1 LNLNVL
7 RVPFHVYMSRRWAN
21 GWRFGT
27 RPGHPDYPGWIEFKF
42 TRSRNGHMNLRVH
55 SYVPD
60 YSLAAACGFFNVG
73 CWLLRKRIY
82 RGVANRTWAPFADN
96 LRAQGW

>member
-1 LNLNVL
+1 
-7 RVPFHVYMSRRWAN
+7 
-21 GWRFGT
+21 
-27 RPGHPDYPGWIEFKF
+27 
-42 TRSRNGHMNLRVH
+42 
-55 SYVPD
+55 VPD
-60 YSLAAACGFFNVG
+60 YSLAAAACGFFNVG